1 MSLLDDQYTG
11 AVRWP
16 RLRQDVAIVTWPSF
30 LVASVATMICF
41 AFIDPVLVGNDDY
54 PPPAFASRMSGY
66 AIGFFFF
73 WLISALSSLLTLYLA
88 RTARPEAPT
97 KQDRDEGT
105 RSVQ

>member
-1 MSLLDDQYTG
+1 MPLLSDEYTG
-11 AVRWP
+11 TVRWP

-30 LVASVATMICF
+30 LVACVATMICF

-54 PPPAFASRMSGY
+54 PPPAFATRMSGY

>member
-1 MSLLDDQYTG
+1 
-11 AVRWP
+11 
-16 RLRQDVAIVTWPSF
+16 DVAIVTWPSF
-30 LVASVATMICF
+30 LVACVATMICF

-88 RTARPEAPT
+88 RPARPDQRRPRTRPRTAGCTQPA
-97 KQDRDEGT
+97 RRSIRA
-105 RSVQ
+105 RSVAASSGCA